1 MKNKQQAIQ
10 EAYGE
15 HWETVKDYVDQ
26 NGWFIYDFYNK
37 NKSNHYEIA
46 FDIVCENIDS
56 IGDFDLKHIR
66 PKSLEGIETNK
77 GWIKIESDEDLPKE
91 NNLEC
96 FLFRNGFIDKGVFDN
111 ETKKFYDFETGYNRR
126 LRYITHYQPITKP
139 KPPIF

>member
-1 MKNKQQAIQ
+1 MKQQAIQ

-15 HWETVKDYVDQ
+15 HWETMKDYVDQ

-66 PKSLEGIETNK
+66 PKSLEGIENNN
-77 GWIKIESDEDLPKE
+77 GWIRIESEQDLPKE
-91 NNLEC
+91 GTLE
-96 FLFRNGFIDKGVFDN
+96 FKVGAMVSNKFHLSRGVYDYN
-111 ETKKFYDFETGYNRR
+111 EVNFSFQNK
-126 LRYITHYQPITKP
+126 YITHYQIIPKP
-139 KPPIF
+139 KLPIF

>member
-1 MKNKQQAIQ
+1 MKQQAIQ

-15 HWETVKDYVDQ
+15 YWETVKDYVDED
-26 NGWFIYDFYNK
+26 GWVNRDFISHANTIGFDFISYFT
-37 NKSNHYEIA
+37 S
-46 FDIVCENIDS
+46 FDT
-56 IGDFDLKHIR
+56 IR
-66 PKSLEGIETNK
+66 PKSLQGIENNN
-77 GWIKIESDEDLPKE
+77 GWIKIKSDEDLPKE

-126 LRYITHYQPITKP
+126 LRYITHYQPIPKP